1 MKITSIVPLVV
12 NVSEKT
18 NWFFVRVET
27 DAGLSGLGEATLS
40 GGWES
45 VQHTCLQRLGA
56 KLVGKEVEQ
65 ELPGLQVYPHSPG
78 GLAWNSVLSAVEQ
91 ALIDICARHAGV
103 PIHALFGKPLRSSV
117 RVYANINRMTR
128 DRSPSGFARNASA
141 KVAEGYTAV
150 KIAPFDGVYWTEL
163 ASAEGRQHLALGI
176 DRVLATRDAIG
187 PDVDLLIDCHW
198 RFDERTACQ
207 VISGLE
213 PAKLFWAECMVSER
227 PEHHAALARV
237 RAHAAERGVRLT
249 GAERQVG
256 VAGFEAIA
264 HGKLLDVVMPD
275 VKYAGGYAETL
286 RIAERTAKAGIAYS
300 PHNPTGPV
308 CTFASL
314 HLCALAPNFLILERQ
329 SETSIYDDIIV
340 GSHPSLVNGCYAIPE
355 RPGLGIDLN
364 PEVITAHPYKPPSVE
379 SLSDPRLG

>member
-1 MKITSIVPLVV
+1 MKITSIIPLVV

-27 DAGLSGLGEATLS
+27 DAGISGLGEATLS

-45 VQHTCLQRLGA
+45 VQHTCLQRLSA
-56 KLVGKEVEQ
+56 KLVGKEVEH

-78 GLAWNSVLSAVEQ
+78 GLAWNSELSAVEQ

-103 PIHALFGKPLRSSV
+103 PVHALFGKPLRSSV

-128 DRSPSGFARNASA
+128 DRSPTGFARNASA

-150 KIAPFDGVYWTEL
+150 KIAPF
-163 ASAEGRQHLALGI
+163 
-176 DRVLATRDAIG
+176 
-187 PDVDLLIDCHW
+187 
-198 RFDERTACQ
+198 
-207 VISGLE
+207 
-213 PAKLFWAECMVSER
+213 
-227 PEHHAALARV
+227 
-237 RAHAAERGVRLT
+237 
-249 GAERQVG
+249 
-256 VAGFEAIA
+256 
-264 HGKLLDVVMPD
+264 GKLLDVVMPD

-286 RIAERTAKAGIAYS
+286 RIAERAAKAGIAYS

-340 GSHPSLVNGCYAIPE
+340 GSHPALVNGCYAIPE
-355 RPGLGIDLN
+355 GPGLGIDLN
-364 PEVITAHPYKPPSVE
+364 PDVLSAHPYQPPSVE